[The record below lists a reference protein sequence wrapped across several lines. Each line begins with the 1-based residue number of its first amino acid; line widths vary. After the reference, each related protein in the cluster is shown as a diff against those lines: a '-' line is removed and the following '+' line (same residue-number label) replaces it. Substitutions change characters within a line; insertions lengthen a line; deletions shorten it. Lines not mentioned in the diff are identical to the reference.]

1 MKLKVGA
8 KTDTGMLRSN
18 NEDSFYVDAERDL
31 YIVADGMG
39 GHQAGEVASQL
50 AVETIQSSLQNRGNR
65 WTIADLRE
73 SIEQANSRVLQES
86 LQDPN
91 KHGMG
96 TTAVVLVISHDG
108 HVVLA
113 HVGDSRAYALTAQGL
128 KQLTED
134 HSVVYQLVKEGKI
147 TEEEARFHPGR
158 GALLR
163 SLGVHQKAEIDI
175 SDTMLAFESL
185 LLCTDGL
192 TEMLT
197 DDQIEQILRDV
208 PDPQQACET
217 LIQSANNAGGRDN
230 ITVILVKKVDD

>member
-1 MKLKVGA
+1 
-8 KTDTGMLRSN
+8 MLRSN
-18 NEDSFYVDAERDL
+18 NEDFFYVDSESGL

-39 GHQAGEVASQL
+39 GHQAGEVASHL
-50 AVETIQSSLQNRGNR
+50 AVETIRSSLKDRGDR
-65 WTIADLRE
+65 WSTVDLRE
-73 SIEQANSRVLQES
+73 AIEQANTRVLQES
-86 LQDPN
+86 LHDPK

-96 TTAVVLVISHDG
+96 TTAVVLAITQDG
-108 HVVLA
+108 HVLLG
-113 HVGDSRAYALTAQGL
+113 HVGDSRAYAFTLQGL

-163 SLGVHQKAEIDI
+163 SLGVHQDVEVDVAE
-175 SDTMLAFESL
+175 SVFPFESL

-197 DDQIEQILRDV
+197 DDQIEEILREN
-208 PDPQQACET
+208 PDPQQACEA
-217 LIQSANNAGGRDN
+217 LVEHANLAGGRDN
-230 ITVILVKKVDD
+230 ITVVIVRREED

>member
-1 MKLKVGA
+1 MKLTVGV

-18 NEDSFYVDAERDL
+18 NEDFWFADAERGL

-39 GHQAGEVASQL
+39 GHQAGEVASHL
-50 AVETIQSSLQNRGNR
+50 AVETIQSSLKNRADPLTG
-65 WTIADLRE
+65 ADLKE
-73 SIEQANSRVLQES
+73 AIERANARVLEES
-86 LQDPN
+86 LKDPN

-96 TTAVVLVISHDG
+96 TTAVVLVITNDDHILLG
-108 HVVLA
+108 
-113 HVGDSRAYALTAQGL
+113 HVGDSRAYALTSHGL

-134 HSVVYQLVKEGKI
+134 HSVVFQLVKEGKI
-147 TEEEARFHPGR
+147 TETEARFHPGR

-163 SLGVHQKAEIDI
+163 SLGVHKDVEVDIAE
-175 SDTMLAFESL
+175 SQFAFQSF

-197 DDQIEQILRDV
+197 DDEIEQILRDK

-217 LIQSANNAGGRDN
+217 LVRRANDAGGRDN
-230 ITVILVKKVDD
+230 VTVLLVKREE